1 MGRCQ
6 GLGFCTKSQFV
17 RVIFFQQ
24 DHAHFPAFGC
34 CFMGGVT
41 ADTDSCTVLSWPKKV
56 LC

>member
-24 DHAHFPAFGC
+24 DHAHFPAFRC
-34 CFMGGVT
+34 RLMGGVT